1 MAEKFSD
8 EPKAET
14 KVANQTTLAEKTDE
28 YRWVRWLAIADAAEQ
43 AVSLK
48 ARPTYST

>member
-1 MAEKFSD
+1 MHTNPWEYSGNCEEGETMAEKFSD

-28 YRWVRWLAIADAAEQ
+28 YRWVR
-43 AVSLK
+43 
-48 ARPTYST
+48 